1 MRKSTDPES
10 RFMAAGG
17 RARGRDIERDG
28 EGYRVMTG
36 SRTDCIH
43 SFTLNMPPTIESY
56 SLNS

>member
-17 RARGRDIERDG
+17 RARGQDG